1 MKCASLLVTPV
12 DPTDW
17 VGPISPRQND
27 TLLDMDTL
35 KLIASDSVQQG
46 ELRINENVVPFMQ
59 TEKFGKKKQYN
70 MSSFYHTGTTDR
82 TLMLCVLECL
92 QRIAGMQK
100 TMDGIETKLSEKF
113 QSIIEKMCELE
124 NKIKEGRK
132 LDVFKMA
139 KEDFSHHKCVVESHL
154 KELPVKSSHAVEALN
169 VALRD
174 EKLSVSLV
182 TSIRYKKII
191 RQNLTIH

>member
-1 MKCASLLVTPV
+1 
-12 DPTDW
+12 
-17 VGPISPRQND
+17 
-27 TLLDMDTL
+27 
-35 KLIASDSVQQG
+35 
-46 ELRINENVVPFMQ
+46 
-59 TEKFGKKKQYN
+59 

-100 TMDGIETKLSEKF
+100 TMDGIKTKLSEKF

>member
-1 MKCASLLVTPV
+1 
-12 DPTDW
+12 
-17 VGPISPRQND
+17 
-27 TLLDMDTL
+27 MDTL

-46 ELRINENVVPFMQ
+46 TI
-59 TEKFGKKKQYN
+59 
-70 MSSFYHTGTTDR
+70 DR

-182 TSIRYKKII
+182 FLFIQKFQTAKTVNSFLRLMFSYLIADSTSNSM
-191 RQNLTIH
+191 Q